1 MRRLYPLAVMLGVL
15 VILRAA
21 PVRAAEPNSNKP
33 TNVTVSFFS
42 SNCPSFDGKLIY
54 KDMDDGNKDRS
65 IAASAMES
73 SLYQISLYAAP
84 GFHRLWI
91 RAASAG
97 NSLNDQLCVAFVPI
111 AVLAGHSRHVT
122 TALGEQVTPHS
133 DCALAGALPASGF
146 QVDLILPKGHLMANS
161 TTGGY
166 FGPAQQDLHFGG
178 TVDGDAYYVQHILP
192 MDFVLRVSANGRDVD
207 IPIDLTKQGDPTQQ
221 YCLGVFVRHIKAQ
234 ELKTLFPPEFVTE

>member
-1 MRRLYPLAVMLGVL
+1 MRRSWTAVMLGVL
-15 VILRAA
+15 ALLFYTLVA
-21 PVRAAEPNSNKP
+21 AAEPNSSKP
-33 TNVTVSFFS
+33 PNVTVSFFS
-42 SNCPSFDGKLIY
+42 SNCPSFDGRLIY

-65 IAASAMES
+65 ISASVVQS

-111 AVLAGHSRHVT
+111 AVLAGHARHVT

-133 DCALAGALPASGF
+133 DCALACALPASGF

-166 FGPAQQDLHFGG
+166 FGPAQQDVHFGG
-178 TVDGDAYYVQHILP
+178 AVDGDAYYIQHILP
-192 MDFVLRVSANGRDVD
+192 MDFILRVSANGHDVD
-207 IPIDLTKQGDPTQQ
+207 VPINLTKRGDPTKP
-221 YCLGVFVRHIKAQ
+221 YCFGVFVQDINAQ
-234 ELKTLFPPEFVTE
+234 ELKALFPPEFVTE